1 VSVRRSCRATIDALS
16 GECRCV
22 WGLASMRSGAQWGH
36 PGVMTLY
43 CLVVD
48 DDRCFLTA
56 VRRMLER
63 EGVSVDTAEG
73 GDEALERVE
82 VGWPDIVLMDVRLSR
97 ENGFDVVERLV
108 ASTRAGLRCF
118 RQPAIIFISNYA
130 SEDFMHRI
138 AKSPAT
144 GFLDKSTL
152 CDHLSGEQMRE
163 LAATRPSQAV
173 TGVGVYGSPGR

>member
-1 VSVRRSCRATIDALS
+1 MSLC
-16 GECRCV
+16 
-22 WGLASMRSGAQWGH
+22 
-36 PGVMTLY
+36 

-63 EGVSVDTAEG
+63 EGVTVDTAES
-73 GDEALERVE
+73 GDEALERVD
-82 VGWPDIVLMDVRLSR
+82 VGWPDIALIDVHLIR
-97 ENGFDVVERLV
+97 EDGFEVVERLT
-108 ASTRAGLRCF
+108 ARARARPSCD

-130 SEDFMHRI
+130 REDFTRRI
-138 AKSPAT
+138 ARSPAT

-163 LAATRPSQAV
+163 LDATRPSRAV
-173 TGVGVYGSPGR
+173 TGSM

>member
-1 VSVRRSCRATIDALS
+1 
-16 GECRCV
+16 
-22 WGLASMRSGAQWGH
+22 M
-36 PGVMTLY
+36 
-43 CLVVD
+43 VVD

-56 VRRMLER
+56 VRHLLER
-63 EGVSVDTAEG
+63 EGVSVDTAES

-82 VGWPDIVLMDVRLSR
+82 VGWPDIALIDIQLNR
-97 ENGFDVVERLV
+97 ENGFDVVERLTTK
-108 ASTRAGLRCF
+108 ARARPSCD

-130 SEDFMHRI
+130 MEDFTQRI

-163 LAATRPSQAV
+163 LDATRPSRAA
-173 TGVGVYGSPGR
+173 TGSYGR